1 MGIQHR
7 ISRWCIDVELTKHEQ
22 EMMDGK
28 EGFAVRKSMEILVA
42 LGEIFGAKSLIRV
55 GSVQVAGVSYHN
67 LGDAGLEFLNELA
80 VDGRVKVLTTLNPAG
95 MDLENWQ
102 QLGIS
107 PEFAEKQNLVID
119 AFKRMGVLVSCTCT
133 PYLIGNLPLYGEHL
147 AWSESSAVTFANS
160 VLGART
166 NREGGP
172 SALATAFV
180 GKTPNYGLHLD
191 GNRVPDVHIKVNA
204 ELGKLSDWGA
214 LGYAIGKKA
223 ENKIPYITGI
233 ENAELD
239 ELKSFCASVVTY
251 GAKPLFYMK
260 GITPGAENQKEP
272 NQTITIESCDLKIAY
287 DNINDDVIDIE
298 LVCVGCPHCSIK
310 EISEIAGL
318 LSGRKVAVGTE
329 FWVATSRT
337 AKQLSDIRGYTATI
351 EAAGGKFACDT
362 CMAVAP
368 LKGRFKS
375 LATTSAKGC
384 FYSRQNLM
392 KTRMGSIEECVNAA
406 VTGRWNN

>member
-1 MGIQHR
+1 M
-7 ISRWCIDVELTKHEQ
+7 ELTKQEQ
-22 EMMDGK
+22 RMLRGD
-28 EGFAVRKSMEILVA
+28 EGYAVRKSMEILLA
-42 LGEIFGAKSLIRV
+42 LGEIFGAKNLIKV

-67 LGDAGLEFLNELA
+67 LGDAGLEFLNTLA
-80 VDGRVKVLTTLNPAG
+80 ADGKVKVLTTLNPAG

-102 QLGIS
+102 QLGMS

-119 AFKRMGVLVSCTCT
+119 AFKRMGILISCTCT
-133 PYLIGNLPLYGEHL
+133 PYLIGNLPLYGEHI

-160 VLGART
+160 VLGAKT

-172 SALATAFV
+172 SALAAAFV
-180 GKTPNYGLHLD
+180 GKTPCYGLHLD
-191 GNRVPDVHIKVNA
+191 ENRAPDVHIRVNA
-204 ELGKLSDWGA
+204 ELTKLSDWGA

-233 ENAELD
+233 KTVDLD

-260 GITPGAENQKEP
+260 GVTPGAELQKQPPEMVV
-272 NQTITIESCDLKIAY
+272 IERSDIKNAY
-287 DNINDDVIDIE
+287 DNINDEVSEIE

-310 EISEIAGL
+310 EISEIADL
-318 LSGRKVAVGTE
+318 LKGRKVAVGTE

-337 AKQLSDIRGYTATI
+337 AKQLADKRGYTATI
-351 EAAGGKFACDT
+351 EDAGGKFACDT

-384 FYSRQNLM
+384 FYSRQNNM
-392 KTRMGSIEECVNAA
+392 KTKMGSVQECVNAA
-406 VTGRWNN
+406 VTGKWNN

>member
-1 MGIQHR
+1 M
-7 ISRWCIDVELTKHEQ
+7 DLTPQEQ
-22 EMMDGK
+22 AMLDGK
-28 EGFAVRKSMEILVA
+28 EGYAVRKSMEILVA
-42 LGEIFGAKSLIRV
+42 LGEIFGAKTLIDV

-67 LGDAGLEFLNELA
+67 LGDAGLEFLNSLA
-80 VDGRVKVLTTLNPAG
+80 EDGKVKVLTTLNPAG

-107 PEFAEKQNLVID
+107 PDFADKQNQVID
-119 AFKRMGVLVSCTCT
+119 AFERMGILVSCTCT
-133 PYLIGNLPLYGEHL
+133 PYLIGNLPLYGEHV

-172 SALATAFV
+172 SALAAAFV

-191 GNRVPDVHIKVNA
+191 ENRVPDMHIQVNSPLA
-204 ELGKLSDWGA
+204 KLSDWGA

-233 ENAELD
+233 KSAQLD
-239 ELKSFCASVVTY
+239 GLKSFCASVVTY
-251 GAKPLFYMK
+251 GAKPLFYIK
-260 GITPGAENQKEP
+260 GITPGSEAQTQPKESV
-272 NQTITIESCDLKIAY
+272 TIEVADIQNAY
-287 DNINDDVIDIE
+287 DNINDDVSEIDF
-298 LVCVGCPHCSIK
+298 VCVGCPHCSIK
-310 EISEIAGL
+310 EIQEIAELIKGK
-318 LSGRKVAVGTE
+318 KVKEGTE
-329 FWVATSRT
+329 LWVATSRT
-337 AKQLSDIRGYTATI
+337 AKQLSDKRGYTSVI

-368 LKGRFKS
+368 LKGRFKA

-392 KTRMGSIEECVNAA
+392 KTRMGSMSECVQAA
-406 VTGRWNN
+406 VSGKWK

>member
-1 MGIQHR
+1 M
-7 ISRWCIDVELTKHEQ
+7 ELTKQEQ
-22 EMMDGK
+22 AMLNGA
-28 EGFAVRKSMEILVA
+28 EGYAVRKSMEILVA
-42 LGEIFGAKSLIRV
+42 LGEIFGAKSLIDV

-67 LGDAGLEFLNELA
+67 LGDAGLEFLNSLA
-80 VDGRVKVLTTLNPAG
+80 ADGRVRVLTTLNPAG

-119 AFKRMGVLVSCTCT
+119 AFTRMGILVSCTCT
-133 PYLIGNLPLYGEHL
+133 PYLIGNLPLYGEHI

-160 VLGART
+160 VLGAKT

-172 SALATAFV
+172 SALAAAFV
-180 GKTPNYGLHLD
+180 GKTPCYGLHLD
-191 GNRVPDVHIKVNA
+191 DNRVPDVHVQVNA
-204 ELGKLSDWGA
+204 ELAKLSDWGA

-233 ENAELD
+233 KAAELD

-260 GITPGAENQKEP
+260 GITPGSELQKQPSEMVVVE
-272 NQTITIESCDLKIAY
+272 QSDLKNAY
-287 DNINDDVIDIE
+287 DNINDQVSEIDF
-298 LVCVGCPHCSIK
+298 VCVGCPHCSIK
-310 EISEIAGL
+310 EIQEIANL
-318 LSGRKVAVGTE
+318 LKGKKVAEGTE
-329 FWVATSRT
+329 LWVATSRT
-337 AKQLSDIRGYTATI
+337 AKQLADKRGYTTTI
-351 EAAGGKFACDT
+351 EEAGGKFACDT

-368 LKGRFKS
+368 LKGRFKA

-392 KTRMGSIEECVNAA
+392 KTKMGSMKECVQAA
-406 VTGRWNN
+406 VTGKWNN

>member
-1 MGIQHR
+1 MQ
-7 ISRWCIDVELTKHEQ
+7 LTKDE
-22 EMMDGK
+22 ERMLNGDMGY
-28 EGFAVRKSMEILVA
+28 AARKSMEILTA
-42 LGEIFGAKSLIRV
+42 LGDIYGADRLIKV

-80 VDGRVKVLTTLNPAG
+80 KDGRVKVLTTLNPAG
-95 MDLENWQ
+95 MDLENWK

-107 PEFAEKQNLVID
+107 EEFAAKQNLVIE
-119 AFKRMGVLVSCTCT
+119 AFERMGILISCTCT
-133 PYLIGNLPLYGEHL
+133 PYLIGNLPRYGEHL

-160 VLGART
+160 VIGART

-172 SALATAFV
+172 SALAAAFV

-191 GNRVPDVHIKVNA
+191 KNRVPNVHVKVNTA
-204 ELGKLSDWGA
+204 PTKLSDWGA
-214 LGYAIGKKA
+214 LGYVIGKKA

-233 ENAELD
+233 AEADLD

-251 GAKPLFYMK
+251 GAQPMFYMQ
-260 GITPGAENQKEP
+260 GITPGAESQPVPHDSVTVEDGDIKN
-272 NQTITIESCDLKIAY
+272 AY
-287 DNINDDVIDIE
+287 DNINDQVTDIE

-310 EISEIAGL
+310 EIAEISDLVAG
-318 LSGRKVAVGTE
+318 KQVADGTE

-337 AKQLSDIRGYTATI
+337 AKQLADKRGYTQTI
-351 EAAGGKFACDT
+351 ERAGGKFACDT

-384 FYSRQNLM
+384 FYSRQNKMLT
-392 KTRMGSIEECVNAA
+392 KMGSLRECVEAA
-406 VTGRWNN
+406 VTGKWT

>member
-1 MGIQHR
+1 MQ
-7 ISRWCIDVELTKHEQ
+7 LTKQEQ
-22 EMMDGK
+22 KMLDGA
-28 EGFAVRKSMEILVA
+28 EGYAVQKSMEILTA
-42 LGEIFGAKSLIRV
+42 LGEIFGAKSLIKV

-80 VDGRVKVLTTLNPAG
+80 KDGKVKVLTTLNPAG

-107 PEFAEKQNLVID
+107 PEFAEKQNLVIK
-119 AFKRMGVLVSCTCT
+119 AFERMGILVSCTCT

-160 VLGART
+160 VLGAKT

-172 SALATAFV
+172 SALAAAFV
-180 GKTPNYGLHLD
+180 GKTPCYGMHLD
-191 GNRVPDVHIKVNA
+191 ENRVPDVHVYVNA
-204 ELGKLSDWGA
+204 EITKLSDWGA
-214 LGYAIGKKA
+214 LGFAIGKKA
-223 ENKIPYITGI
+223 ENKISYITGI
-233 ENAELD
+233 KSVDLD

-260 GITPGAENQKEP
+260 GVTPGAELQKQPKE
-272 NQTITIESCDLKIAY
+272 TITIEQADIKNAY
-287 DNINDDVIDIE
+287 DNINDEVTNIE
-298 LVCVGCPHCSIK
+298 LVCVGCPHCSIN
-310 EISEIAGL
+310 EIA
-318 LSGRKVAVGTE
+318 KVAELLKGKKVAQGTE
-329 FWVATSRT
+329 FWVATSRSV
-337 AKQLSDIRGYTATI
+337 KQLADKRGYTLVI
-351 EAAGGKFACDT
+351 EAAGAKLACDT

-384 FYSRQNLM
+384 FYSRQNNM
-392 KTRMGSIEECVNAA
+392 KTKMGSIEECVNSA
-406 VTGRWNN
+406 VTGKWSS

>member
-1 MGIQHR
+1 MQ
-7 ISRWCIDVELTKHEQ
+7 LTNQEQ
-22 EMMDGK
+22 KMLCGS
-28 EGFAVRKSMEILVA
+28 EGYAIRKSMEILTA
-42 LGEIFGAKSLIRV
+42 LGDIYGAKSLIKV

-80 VDGRVKVLTTLNPAG
+80 KDGRVKVLTTLNPAG

-119 AFKRMGVLVSCTCT
+119 AFKRMGILISCTCT
-133 PYLIGNLPLYGEHL
+133 PYLIGNLPLYGEHV

-160 VLGART
+160 VLGAKT

-172 SALATAFV
+172 SALAAAFV
-180 GKTPNYGLHLD
+180 GKTPCYGLHLD
-191 GNRVPDVHIKVNA
+191 ENRVPDVHVQVNA
-204 ELGKLSDWGA
+204 EITKLSDWGA

-223 ENKIPYITGI
+223 ENKISFITGI
-233 ENAELD
+233 KSVDLD

-260 GITPGAENQKEP
+260 GVTPGAELKKQPKE
-272 NQTITIESCDLKIAY
+272 TVTIEQSDIKNAY
-287 DNINDDVIDIE
+287 DDINDEVNEIE
-298 LVCVGCPHCSIK
+298 LVCVGCPHCSIN
-310 EISEIAGL
+310 EIA
-318 LSGRKVAVGTE
+318 KVAELLYGKKVAEGTE

-337 AKQLSDIRGYTATI
+337 AKQLADKRGYTQMI
-351 EAAGGKFACDT
+351 EEAGAMFACDT

-392 KTRMGSIEECVNAA
+392 KTKMGSIEECVQAA
-406 VTGRWNN
+406 VTGKWNS

>member
-1 MGIQHR
+1 VTIM
-7 ISRWCIDVELTKHEQ
+7 ELTKQEQ
-22 EMMDGK
+22 AMLNGK
-28 EGFAVRKSMEILVA
+28 EGYAVRKSMEILVA
-42 LGEIFGAKSLIRV
+42 LGEIFGAKSLIDV

-119 AFKRMGVLVSCTCT
+119 AFKRMGILISCTCT
-133 PYLIGNLPLYGEHL
+133 PYLIGNLPLYGEHI

-172 SALATAFV
+172 SALAAAFV
-180 GKTPNYGLHLD
+180 GKTANYGLHLD
-191 GNRVPDVHIKVNA
+191 ENRVPDVHVEVKA
-204 ELGKLSDWGA
+204 ELAKLSDWGA

-233 ENAELD
+233 KTADLD
-239 ELKSFCASVVTY
+239 TLKSFCASVVTY

-260 GITPGAENQKEP
+260 GVTPSTELYKEP
-272 NQTITIESCDLKIAY
+272 KDTVTIEQADLKNAY
-287 DNINDDVIDIE
+287 DNINDDVSDIDF
-298 LVCVGCPHCSIK
+298 VCVGCPHCSIK
-310 EISEIAGL
+310 EIQEVADL
-318 LSGRKVAVGTE
+318 LKGKKLKEGTE
-329 FWVATSRT
+329 LWVATSRT
-337 AKQLSDIRGYTATI
+337 AKQLADKRGYTGVI

-384 FYSRQNLM
+384 FYSRQNNM
-392 KTRMGSIEECVNAA
+392 KTKMGSMQECVEAA
-406 VTGRWNN
+406 VTGKWNF

>member
-1 MGIQHR
+1 MK
-7 ISRWCIDVELTKHEQ
+7 LTKEEQ
-22 EMMDGK
+22 RMLDG
-28 EGFAVRKSMEILVA
+28 EQGYAVRKSMEILVA
-42 LGEIFGAKSLIRV
+42 LGDIYGAESLIKV

-80 VDGRVKVLTTLNPAG
+80 KDGKVKVLTTLNPAG
-95 MDLENWQ
+95 MDLENWR

-107 PEFAEKQNLVID
+107 EDFAVKQNQVIN
-119 AFKRMGVLVSCTCT
+119 AFERMGILVSCTCT
-133 PYLIGNLPLYGEHL
+133 PYLIGNLPRYGEHV

-160 VLGART
+160 VLGAKT

-172 SALATAFV
+172 SALAAAFV
-180 GKTPNYGLHLD
+180 GKTPCYGLHLD
-191 GNRVPDVHIKVNA
+191 ENRVPDIQVKVNTA
-204 ELGKLSDWGA
+204 ITSLSDWGA

-223 ENKIPYITGI
+223 ENKITYITGI
-233 ENAELD
+233 KEADVD

-260 GITPGAENQKEP
+260 SITPASETVQTPKE
-272 NQTITIESCDLKIAY
+272 TVTIEESDIKNAY
-287 DNINDDVIDIE
+287 DNINDEVSDIDF
-298 LVCVGCPHCSIK
+298 VCVGCPHCSIK
-310 EISEIAGL
+310 EIAEIADL
-318 LSGRKVAVGTE
+318 LKGKKVSAGTE
-329 FWVATSRT
+329 LWVATSRT
-337 AKQLSDIRGYTATI
+337 AKQLSDIRGYTQVI

-368 LKGRFKS
+368 LKGRFKA

-392 KTRMGSIEECVNAA
+392 KTKMGSIEQCIDAA
-406 VTGRWNN
+406 VTGTWN

>member
-1 MGIQHR
+1 MQ
-7 ISRWCIDVELTKHEQ
+7 LTKQEQ
-22 EMMDGK
+22 KMLDGA
-28 EGFAVRKSMEILVA
+28 EGYAVRKSMEILTA
-42 LGEIFGAKSLIRV
+42 LGDIYGAKSLIRV
-55 GSVQVAGVSYHN
+55 GSVQVSGVSYHN

-80 VDGRVKVLTTLNPAG
+80 KDGKVKVLTTLNPAG
-95 MDLENWQ
+95 MDLENWR

-119 AFKRMGVLVSCTCT
+119 AFKKMGILISCTCT
-133 PYLIGNLPLYGEHL
+133 PYLIGNLPLYGEHI

-160 VLGART
+160 VIGAKT

-172 SALATAFV
+172 SALAAAFV
-180 GKTPNYGLHLD
+180 GKTPCYGLHLD
-191 GNRVPDVHIKVNA
+191 ENRVPDVHVQINA
-204 ELGKLSDWGA
+204 ELTKLSDWGA

-223 ENKIPYITGI
+223 ENKIAYITGVK
-233 ENAELD
+233 AVELD

-260 GITPGAENQKEP
+260 GVTPGAELQAQPKE
-272 NQTITIESCDLKIAY
+272 IVTIEQADIKQAY
-287 DNINDDVIDIE
+287 DEINDEVSDIE
-298 LVCVGCPHCSIK
+298 LVCVGCPHCSIN
-310 EISEIAGL
+310 EIAKVSEL
-318 LSGRKVAVGTE
+318 LKGKKVAEGTE

-337 AKQLSDIRGYTATI
+337 TKQLADKRGYTEVI
-351 EAAGGKFACDT
+351 EAAGAKFACDT

-384 FYSRQNLM
+384 FYSRQNSM
-392 KTRMGSIEECVNAA
+392 KTKMGSIKECVQAA
-406 VTGRWNN
+406 VTGKWCS

>member
-1 MGIQHR
+1 M
-7 ISRWCIDVELTKHEQ
+7 ELTKQ
-22 EMMDGK
+22 EKAMLDGK
-28 EGFAVRKSMEILVA
+28 EGYAVKKSMEILVA
-42 LGEIFGAKSLIRV
+42 LGDIFGAEKLIDV

-67 LGDAGLEFLNELA
+67 LGDAGLDFLNSLA
-80 VDGRVKVLTTLNPAG
+80 EDGRVKVLTTLNPAG

-119 AFKRMGVLVSCTCT
+119 AFTRMGILVSCTCT
-133 PYLIGNLPLYGEHL
+133 PYLIGNVPLYGEHI

-172 SALATAFV
+172 SALAAAFV
-180 GKTPNYGLHLD
+180 GKTPCYGLHLD
-191 GNRVPDVHIKVNA
+191 ENRVPDINVQVNA
-204 ELGKLSDWGA
+204 ELSRLSDWGA

-223 ENKIPYITGI
+223 ENKIPYISGI
-233 ENAELD
+233 KKATLD
-239 ELKSFCASVVTY
+239 ELKSFGASLVTY
-251 GAKPLFYMK
+251 GAKPLFYIK
-260 GITPGAENQKEP
+260 DITPGAELQQQPKE
-272 NQTITIESCDLKIAY
+272 TVTIEKTDLDDAY
-287 DNINDDVIDIE
+287 NKINDQVDEIDF
-298 LVCVGCPHCSIK
+298 VCVGCPHCSIK
-310 EISEIAGL
+310 EVAEIADLIRGK
-318 LSGRKVAVGTE
+318 KVTSGTE
-329 FWVATSRT
+329 LWVATSRT
-337 AKQLSDIRGYTATI
+337 TKQLADKHGYTAII

-368 LKGRFKS
+368 LKGRFKA

-392 KTRMGSIEECVNAA
+392 KTKMGSMKECVDAA
-406 VTGRWNN
+406 VTGKWNN